1 MDIISEVLTF
11 ARDYVNGNQTEER
24 KQKIAAAY
32 FQCFGERMRI
42 GCKTCYIESI
52 FLIKRKMESKH
63 CRYRLKPGALL
74 QAFGDASKTCTNHN
88 LTDELAEYHLRTNP
102 GVAHLF
108 SIIPPRLEP
117 AKELEIV
124 PAEPIKN
131 EPIKEPES
139 AKEVVFERPKRTR
152 KAK

>member
-1 MDIISEVLTF
+1 
-11 ARDYVNGNQTEER
+11 
-24 KQKIAAAY
+24 
-32 FQCFGERMRI
+32 
-42 GCKTCYIESI
+42 
-52 FLIKRKMESKH
+52 MESKP

-108 SIIPPRLEP
+108 SIIPPRPEP
-117 AKELEIV
+117 TKELEIV
-124 PAEPIKN
+124 PAETGS
-131 EPIKEPES
+131 IKEPES
-139 AKEVVFERPKRTR
+139 AKEVIFERPKRTR